1 MVVFNAGRWRLGKRF
16 LFLAASRSW
25 LSVEARRGG
34 RVSRA
39 QRARA
44 DTQQTPDSRP
54 RRRRGGWAV
63 LERAERQGT
72 WQGSRAPRAACAPRT
87 PRTPRGGGGDGSGEL
102 MEGNGAVL
110 LCGCRHPTPHTTTK
124 RRERGIVLRQQLLA
138 TEYARDITG
147 SERARRPANNARR
160 EREGVG
166 EHRLSARTTTRDGSA
181 RNARSGSEKRHT
193 IARA

>member
-1 MVVFNAGRWRLGKRF
+1 MSRARKGRAQIRSKPQTAGRGEDAGDGPCSSAQSGKEHGKE
-16 LFLAASRSW
+16 A
-25 LSVEARRGG
+25 ARRVP
-34 RVSRA
+34 RVRHEHHA
-39 QRARA
+39 
-44 DTQQTPDSRP
+44 
-54 RRRRGGWAV
+54 
-63 LERAERQGT
+63 RQG
-72 WQGSRAPRAACAPRT
+72 
-87 PRTPRGGGGDGSGEL
+87 GGGGDGSGEL

-181 RNARSGSEKRHT
+181 RNARSGSEKRQT